1 MGLSESDISGAKAAQ
16 ETGSIELCTKH
27 LFQVAEQLEKQ
38 AEAFTKRLG
47 PILTE
52 RNPEIEEDRAKMV
65 PANIHTAPIAGKC
78 PLAVELVG
86 LFQKLRVVEIQNE
99 TILRNLDL

>member
-1 MGLSESDISGAKAAQ
+1 MGLSESDLTAAK

-27 LFQVAEQLEKQ
+27 LNQVAEVLGKQ
-38 AEAFTKRLG
+38 AEAFTNRLA

-65 PANIHTAPIAGKC
+65 PANIHISPVTGNC
-78 PLAVELVG
+78 PLAITLVG
-86 LFQKLRVVEIQNE
+86 VFQKLRVIEIQNE